1 MMEKA
6 KLQEAKLIVNT
17 SPHIRAKNSSQWIM
31 LQVIIAL
38 LFPTIAGT
46 VIFGPKVI
54 AFVVVGAVA
63 AALSEYVYQKLL
75 GKQITVSDLSAVVTG
90 MLIGL
95 TMPYDAGLG
104 TTALLSL
111 LAIVVFKQLFG
122 GIGRNI
128 LNPAVA
134 VRIGYLLLPWFWME
148 LFPQYDVITT
158 ASSKTA
164 ILAKSVTTGATDA
177 VDAVSSSTPL
187 YHIGGGATAVKGGLP
202 GLQQIF
208 FGYDMGGYGGA
219 VGETCKFAILI
230 ALLYLIVR
238 RIVNPKIPLLYYAT
252 CAVIA
257 LVASGFDFEFMLYHL
272 FTGAIIF
279 GGAFM
284 ITDYT
289 TGGLTPMGQTI
300 FAVGCGILTMAFR
313 FGSYS
318 PGGVGFA
325 ILIMNLL
332 IPVIDRLTA
341 PKIVGHEKRPKAFRS

>member
-1 MMEKA
+1 MMGNTKS
-6 KLQEAKLIVNT
+6 QEENLIVKT
-17 SPHIRAKNSSQWIM
+17 SPHIRAKNTSQWIM

-38 LFPTIAGT
+38 LFPTVAGT

-54 AFVVVGAVA
+54 AFVVVGATA
-63 AALSEYVYQKLL
+63 AAFSEYVYQKLL
-75 GKQITVSDLSAVVTG
+75 GKQLTVSDLSAVVTG

-95 TMPYDAGLG
+95 TMPYDAKLS
-104 TTALLSL
+104 TTALLSV
-111 LAIVVFKQLFG
+111 LAIIVFKQLFG
-122 GIGRNI
+122 GIGRNV

-134 VRIGYLLLPWFWME
+134 VRMGYLLFPWVWLE

-158 ASSKTA
+158 ASSKDA
-164 ILAKSVTTGATDA
+164 VLAKFVTTGATET
-177 VDAVSSSTPL
+177 VDAVSGSTPL
-187 YHIGGGATAVKGGLP
+187 YHIGGGATAVKEGLP
-202 GLQQIF
+202 DLQRIF
-208 FGYDMGGYGGA
+208 FGYEMGGYGGA

-230 ALLYLIVR
+230 ALLYLILR
-238 RIVNPKIPLLYYAT
+238 RIVNPKIPLLYFVT
-252 CAVIA
+252 CAAIA
-257 LVASGFDFEFMLYHL
+257 LVKSGFDFEFMLYHL

-300 FAVGCGILTMAFR
+300 FAIGCGILTMAFR
-313 FGSYS
+313 FGDYS

-332 IPVIDRLTA
+332 IPVIDRLTP